1 MAHGNVQ
8 YSGVM
13 FDGMRGGWFERQL
26 LIDNFSIDVPQ
37 AAAAKCMVNMQI
49 ALPVSIRMIS
59 SSIQRKEIAVTEKNI
74 IQGFEA
80 LQKNTCEQARDL
92 R

>member
-26 LIDNFSIDVPQ
+26 LIDNFSIDVPHTT
-37 AAAAKCMVNMQI
+37 AAKCIDNMQI

-80 LQKNTCEQARDL
+80 LQKLSVSR